1 MSQLSYHQQT
11 ATGADINF
19 TIDTFSSDEL
29 KVYVD
34 GVLKTAGVHYN
45 INPYN
50 SNSQST
56 VDWTTNNAPSSP
68 SVVRIVRQTD
78 VLNAGNNAVEGK
90 ATFQAGSSV
99 KAADLNNNTKQ
110 VLRALQEHNDQL
122 IQTYDIDDGAVT
134 TAKIKDGTILGT
146 DISDSA
152 AIPFIKLATGL
163 LPSTITINTNN
174 IVNGSIKGEDIETGA
189 LDGRYF
195 TETESDA
202 RYFRQ
207 DSTETI
213 ASGDT
218 WSNTDGKIATTAAT
232 NARIIDLIE
241 EVGGFVPVA
250 NETSFPN
257 ANPDIN
263 NGSGT
268 IVSVQAASTAL
279 TAQSGTTLTI
289 ANGRGSGLPVI
300 ITGVSVTIPQG
311 FGFLIETTTT
321 DHTYA
326 FHRLTAKATEVHTTA
341 SNITTIQNVNNNLAN
356 INSVIANQTNINKVA
371 DNETNINLV
380 SGEITSLTTDLGLI
394 TNPLTT
400 GNPGNDINTVA
411 DNIDDIKDVAS
422 QLESGGLFTVDSSNK
437 TTGSVVYYDGTSFK
451 ADATT
456 TKNTLV
462 TGGNF

>member
-56 VDWTTNNAPSSP
+56 VDWTTGNAPSSP

-174 IVNGSIKGEDIETGA
+174 IVNGSIKGEDI
-189 LDGRYF
+189 
-195 TETESDA
+195 
-202 RYFRQ
+202 
-207 DSTETI
+207 
-213 ASGDT
+213 
-218 WSNTDGKIATTAAT
+218 
-232 NARIIDLIE
+232 
-241 EVGGFVPVA
+241 
-250 NETSFPN
+250 
-257 ANPDIN
+257 
-263 NGSGT
+263 
-268 IVSVQAASTAL
+268 
-279 TAQSGTTLTI
+279 
-289 ANGRGSGLPVI
+289 
-300 ITGVSVTIPQG
+300 
-311 FGFLIETTTT
+311 
-321 DHTYA
+321 
-326 FHRLTAKATEVHTTA
+326 
-341 SNITTIQNVNNNLAN
+341 
-356 INSVIANQTNINKVA
+356 
-371 DNETNINLV
+371 
-380 SGEITSLTTDLGLI
+380 
-394 TNPLTT
+394 
-400 GNPGNDINTVA
+400 
-411 DNIDDIKDVAS
+411 
-422 QLESGGLFTVDSSNK
+422 
-437 TTGSVVYYDGTSFK
+437 
-451 ADATT
+451 
-456 TKNTLV
+456 
-462 TGGNF
+462 